1 LKRIRLT
8 REEKAI
14 EAALLR
20 GEYQPVS
27 PDKFRAIAKAIEEK
41 RKDAIL
47 HIRMNR
53 CDLESLKQKAR
64 HLGVPYQTFISEL
77 LHRCAI

>member
-1 LKRIRLT
+1 MKRIKLN

-14 EAALLR
+14 EAALIR

-27 PDKFRAIAKAIEEK
+27 PEEFDVIAKAIEEK

-53 CDLESLKQKAR
+53 RDLENLKQKAK

-77 LHRCAI
+77 LHRCAA